1 MAKDVPSLPGFNQS
15 TLEGVRSA
23 RLNDFQARDGR
34 FNTKTLIP
42 VQDFRHFF
50 KKSLQTLSFRMRENF

>member
-15 TLEGVRSA
+15 TLEGIRSA
-23 RLNDFQARDGR
+23 RLNDFQARDVR
-34 FNTKTLIP
+34 FITKTFIP

-50 KKSLQTLSFRMRENF
+50 KKFYILRSFRMRKMF